1 MKSVF
6 ITGADGFIGSHLT
19 ERLIKKYRVRP
30 KNSKVRRLKTC
41 NKKAK
46 RLLKWHSS
54 SNNKSGLEKSLRET
68 IKWYSEK
75 NNITKFKD
83 KS

>member
-41 NKKAK
+41 N
-46 RLLKWHSS
+46 
-54 SNNKSGLEKSLRET
+54 NKSGLEKSLRET